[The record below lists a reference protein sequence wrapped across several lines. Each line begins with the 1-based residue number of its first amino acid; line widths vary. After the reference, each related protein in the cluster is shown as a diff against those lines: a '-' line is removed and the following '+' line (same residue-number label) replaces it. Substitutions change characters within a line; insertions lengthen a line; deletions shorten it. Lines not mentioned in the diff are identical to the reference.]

1 MSETKSLATL
11 RPLLVGRVSRILAGL
26 ASLGAVAFVPMD
38 GLGLLGGA
46 ALIVLGLSF
55 VVGGI
60 VGNPGC
66 EVTALPN
73 LFLRSEKKVHFT

>member
-1 MSETKSLATL
+1 MSENRLATL
-11 RPLLVGRVSRILAGL
+11 KPLLVGRVSRALAGL
-26 ASLGAVAFVPMD
+26 ASLGSIAFVPLE
-38 GLGLLGGA
+38 GFGILGA
-46 ALIVLGLSF
+46 AALAVLGLSF
-55 VVGGI
+55 LVGGV